1 MSIRMRCQRCGR
13 SSYSASAPAIV
24 ARGDRCPACGGPL
37 ELQCPTC
44 GSGLPLPALR
54 GGTRARGGS
63 DGDGRMPP
71 VPDD

>member
-37 ELQCPTC
+37 ELQCPVC
-44 GSGLPLPALR
+44 GEGVPLPSRAHGH
-54 GGTRARGGS
+54 GGGDA
-63 DGDGRMPP
+63 DGRRPRMPG
-71 VPDD
+71 D